1 MIWKI
6 VFTGLVILAVWFGY
20 RLLGRMIGGP
30 PRESGSHEI
39 DGATVAAKGEDL
51 ERCAVCGAYV
61 THAGAAT
68 CGRDDCPHPA

>member
-6 VFTGLVILAVWFGY
+6 VFTGLVVLAVWFGY
-20 RLLGRMIGGP
+20 RLLGRMIGGSTL
-30 PRESGSHEI
+30 EGAGHEI

-61 THAGAAT
+61 TRAGAAA
-68 CGRDDCPHPA
+68 CGGNGCPYPA